1 MQGKRIHN
9 GIRRYGQGSAKDWDV
24 EEEDPS
30 PPRMEKKS
38 KSEKFAQTIQE
49 SFGEVEDPRVI
60 HLCKHKLLDI
70 IGIALLA
77 VIAGAEGWDEIEV
90 YGQSKEEWLKT
101 FLELPNGIPSA
112 DTFARVISNLDPEAM
127 EAGFQSWVSQLA
139 DCLKGQLIALDGKTS
154 RGSYDR
160 EGGVKALQLVS
171 AWASEQKLVLGQ
183 CQVSSKSNEI
193 TAIPI
198 LIEQL
203 NVKGAMVSID
213 AMGTQT
219 TIAAQLRDKGA
230 DYLLALKG
238 NQGNLHQQA
247 EAWFAAYEAGAVSEN
262 VSQYQSCEAGH
273 HRIEQRQVWRIP
285 ADEVFTPEQCEAWVD
300 LASLVVVQA
309 KRCLWNKTTLETRY
323 FLSSATFSAQAFAPK
338 IRGHWGIENPLHWSL
353 DVVFGED
360 RSRLRRDHAPRNFSL
375 LRRLSLNLLRQ
386 ESSKGSLKG
395 KRYRAGLDNRFM
407 LKILAASSVA

>member
-1 MQGKRIHN
+1 MKET
-9 GIRRYGQGSAKDWDV
+9 A
-24 EEEDPS
+24 PS
-30 PPRMEKKS
+30 ELFTK
-38 KSEKFAQTIQE
+38 TINKN
-49 SFGEVEDPRVI
+49 FGEIKDPRVT
-60 HLCKHKLLDI
+60 HLCQHKLLDI
-70 IGIALLA
+70 IGIALLG

-90 YGQSKEEWLKT
+90 YGQGKEEWLKT

-127 EAGFQSWVSQLA
+127 EKGFQSWVKEIAGSL
-139 DCLKGQLIALDGKTS
+139 DEQLIALDGKTS

-171 AWASEQKLVLGQ
+171 AWASEQRLVLGQ
-183 CQVSSKSNEI
+183 CQVDSKSNEI
-193 TAIPI
+193 TAIPV

-203 NVKGAMVSID
+203 DVKGTMVSID

-219 TIAAQLRDKGA
+219 AIAQQLRDQGA

-247 EAWFAAYEAGAVSEN
+247 EGWFQEHEAGATN
-262 VSQYQSCEAGH
+262 VNLSQYESCEAGH

-285 ADEVFTPEQCEAWVD
+285 AAEVFTLEQCEAWAD
-300 LASLVVVQA
+300 LASLVVVRA
-309 KRCLWNKTTLETRY
+309 KRHLWNKTTLETRY
-323 FLSSATFSAQAFAPK
+323 FISSATLSAEDFARK
-338 IRGHWGIENPLHWSL
+338 IRGHWGIENTLHWSL
-353 DVVFGED
+353 DMVYGED

-375 LRRLSLNLLRQ
+375 LRRLTLNLLRQ
-386 ESSKGSLKG
+386 EPSKGSLKG

-407 LKILAASSVA
+407 LKVLAAAVPA